1 MRGINE
7 RLVIS
12 GTLALTML
20 VYIGWFCNSNFFV
33 SGLQLAYT
41 KKPEERNFRGV
52 IALEE
57 CILEDGPEKENGAEE
72 ANGKSSKSKKASNGT
87 AEDPTANLI
96 FRVSHKVAYK
106 TVLKGTM
113 HSKYSLGLVFS
124 EILCQLPAS
133 LKHNVSMHLVY
144 TNCHAGL

>member
-1 MRGINE
+1 
-7 RLVIS
+7 LVLQF
-12 GTLALTML
+12 TL
-20 VYIGWFCNSNFFV
+20 FV

-52 IALEE
+52 IALDE

-106 TVLKGTM
+106 TVLKGTL
-113 HSKYSLGLVFS
+113 HSKHSLGLGLVRSRYMYSWF
-124 EILCQLPAS
+124 LNFFAS
-133 LKHNVSMHLVY
+133 YLLH
-144 TNCHAGL
+144 